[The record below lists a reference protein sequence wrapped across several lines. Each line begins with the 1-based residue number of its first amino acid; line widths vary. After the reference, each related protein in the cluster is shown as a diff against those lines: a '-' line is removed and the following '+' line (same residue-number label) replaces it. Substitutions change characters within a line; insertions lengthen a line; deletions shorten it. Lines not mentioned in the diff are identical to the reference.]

1 MLLRIVRQLKQH
13 ETDWKFA
20 RGGIHMYVK
29 SNLCD
34 PTEMKHYH
42 RYLSQGLS
50 EDEPG
55 VSGIMPC
62 LFDCLQ

>member
-1 MLLRIVRQLKQH
+1 
-13 ETDWKFA
+13 
-20 RGGIHMYVK
+20 MYVK

-55 VSGIMPC
+55 HRYLSQGLSEDEPGVSGIMPC